1 MYIYIYIY
9 DGYNVNLFLVTIFV
23 FKISSVILIHSYVI
37 ILYTQY
43 DFKQIKVSY
52 LYFSLVHIILN
63 MLICIVIVG
72 SKE

>member
-1 MYIYIYIY
+1 MYIY